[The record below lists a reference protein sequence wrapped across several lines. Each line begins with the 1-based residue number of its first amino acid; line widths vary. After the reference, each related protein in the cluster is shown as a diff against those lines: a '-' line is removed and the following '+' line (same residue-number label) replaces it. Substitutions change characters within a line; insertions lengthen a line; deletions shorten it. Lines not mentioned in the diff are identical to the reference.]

1 MTKPDLQPRMNAG
14 FSFKIPAIAL
24 AHAIHRVSEFLIYD
38 RRLAGHLLA
47 KP

>member
-1 MTKPDLQPRMNAG
+1 MTTPSLQQLSNAG

-24 AHAIHRVSEFLIYD
+24 AHATHRVPEFLLYD